1 MEQSFESLLQQKI
14 EELSQNQK
22 KVHLE
27 FSFKSQGNQDFFYKK
42 IDIQYFAS
50 AEDEGRTEKPSE
62 HKLRKA
68 KEEGRVPKS
77 QEIGGALVLLL
88 PVACILILA
97 PWIFKNCV
105 EIIQF
110 YISRS
115 CSMEITE
122 PAVYITFYYYFGKI
136 LLPIF
141 GVSILAAICGNIIQ
155 TRGFMFTPKAISP
168 KFNKLIPKFGEYFK
182 RTLFSFEGCFN
193 VIKSIVKV
201 VIIFVV
207 AFSLIKNNINQLLT
221 LLETN
226 LWMGIVFIAKLTG
239 KLLIISACVFL
250 AISIPDYLVQRHQFM
265 ESMKMTKQEVKQE
278 YKDMEGDPLVKSR
291 LRQQMRNLLYQ
302 NLPKAV
308 SEADVVITN
317 PTHYAVAVKYDKN
330 VMQAPIVNAK
340 GEDEIAMRIKSL
352 AKENNV
358 EIVENKLLA
367 RELYTKVEIGD
378 IIPEE
383 YLQAMAIILAKV
395 YKLKGKR

>member
-1 MEQSFESLLQQKI
+1 MIIKSKNDYCLEPFYETQLESQTELIFDLQW
-14 EELSQNQK
+14 
-22 KVHLE
+22 
-27 FSFKSQGNQDFFYKK
+27 
-42 IDIQYFAS
+42 FAS
-50 AEDEGRTEKPSE
+50 AEEEGRTEEPSE

-68 KEEGRVPKS
+68 REEGRVAKS
-77 QEIGGALVLLL
+77 TEINGALVLLL
-88 PVACILILA
+88 PVIAIIILA
-97 PWIFKNCV
+97 PWIFNSCV
-105 EIIQF
+105 EIIKF
-110 YISRS
+110 YFDRCVSAELTDSALVDAFYNYFIKLVLPIGLTAMVAGVVGNIVQTKGFLFSTKPIEPKFS
-115 CSMEITE
+115 KILPKFGQYFKKTIFSMEGAFNVFKSLFKVVILFV
-122 PAVYITFYYYFGKI
+122 ASYIIISSDLETLLSMMNVSLWSGVCYIAKMAAKI
-136 LLPIF
+136 LL
-141 GVSILAAICGNIIQ
+141 VAA
-155 TRGFMFTPKAISP
+155 
-168 KFNKLIPKFGEYFK
+168 
-182 RTLFSFEGCFN
+182 
-193 VIKSIVKV
+193 V
-201 VIIFVV
+201 
-207 AFSLIKNNINQLLT
+207 
-221 LLETN
+221 
-226 LWMGIVFIAKLTG
+226 
-239 KLLIISACVFL
+239 VFL
-250 AISIPDYLVQRHQFM
+250 GVAIPDYFVQKKQFM

>member
-1 MEQSFESLLQQKI
+1 MIIKSKNDYCLEPFYETQLESQTELIIDLQW
-14 EELSQNQK
+14 
-22 KVHLE
+22 
-27 FSFKSQGNQDFFYKK
+27 
-42 IDIQYFAS
+42 FAS
-50 AEDEGRTEKPSE
+50 AEEEGRTEEPSE

-68 KEEGRVPKS
+68 REEGRVAKS
-77 QEIGGALVLLL
+77 TEINGALVLLL
-88 PVACILILA
+88 PVIAIIILA
-97 PWIFKNCV
+97 PWIFNSCV
-105 EIIQF
+105 EIIKF
-110 YISRS
+110 YFDRCVSAELTDSALVDAFYNYFIKLVLPIGLTAMVAGVVGNIVQTKGFLFSTKPIEPKFS
-115 CSMEITE
+115 KILPKFGQYFKKTIFSMEGAFNVFKSLFKVVILFV
-122 PAVYITFYYYFGKI
+122 ASYIIISSDLETLLSMMNVSLWSGVCYIAKMAAKI
-136 LLPIF
+136 LL
-141 GVSILAAICGNIIQ
+141 VAA
-155 TRGFMFTPKAISP
+155 
-168 KFNKLIPKFGEYFK
+168 
-182 RTLFSFEGCFN
+182 
-193 VIKSIVKV
+193 V
-201 VIIFVV
+201 
-207 AFSLIKNNINQLLT
+207 
-221 LLETN
+221 
-226 LWMGIVFIAKLTG
+226 
-239 KLLIISACVFL
+239 VFL
-250 AISIPDYLVQRHQFM
+250 GVAIPDYFVQKKQFM